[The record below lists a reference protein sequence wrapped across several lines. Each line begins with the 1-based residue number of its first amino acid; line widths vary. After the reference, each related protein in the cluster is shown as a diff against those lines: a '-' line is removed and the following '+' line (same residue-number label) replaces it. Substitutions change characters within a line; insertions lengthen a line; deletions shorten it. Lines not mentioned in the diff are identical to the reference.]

1 MLKAA
6 VVWAP
11 CSHASFSPLQGRLR
25 GAVGEESASRWL
37 LYSILKSHLAF
48 TGKNLSPAV
57 EKWLAEPRARAAGK
71 RKISF
76 HLGLGWSCLLNSHL
90 LATFHIL
97 LLTFVSLFFLM
108 QKIWKLD
115 VLGGCAPPPEGSLSS

>member
-6 VVWAP
+6 VVWTP
-11 CSHASFSPLQGRLR
+11 CCMPLSPLQERLR
-25 GAVGEESASRWL
+25 GAVGEEPASRWL
-37 LYSILKSHLAF
+37 PYSIQKSYLAF

-57 EKWLAEPRARAAGK
+57 DKWLAEPRARAAGK
-71 RKISF
+71 WKISS
-76 HLGLGWSCLLNSHL
+76 HLDLGWSCL

-97 LLTFVSLFFLM
+97 LLTFVSLLFFLL

-115 VLGGCAPPPEGSLSS
+115 VLGGCAPPPEGSLPS